1 MVTREAPNYDDI
13 EIVAINRPAADLEY
27 MVLHPALQSSLPI
40 THVSPRAV
48 CVSALPPVPT
58 PEQQDLT
65 TCDAIRVYTY
75 AGT

>member
-48 CVSALPPVPT
+48 CVSAQTPT
-58 PEQQDLT
+58 RQQDLS